1 MIKRTLFMH
10 AGGPKTGSSALQN
23 ALELNAAKLKNLG
36 FEYAH
41 KVGTSSK
48 YQITSG
54 NGIPLFE
61 LLNGVSLANPWLNNA
76 NAQNAT
82 DLLINNVKD
91 DELDSLLLS
100 YFEDMPN
107 AICSSEFFS
116 ELSNAAWSHFIQ
128 ALQRNEISFK
138 VIYYVRDALPF
149 YVSAYDQTIKRHGQF
164 HTLEEFA
171 KQQNW
176 KHYEALKALHQ
187 AIPSDSLFVVSY
199 ESERNQ
205 LIDSFFKLIGIGDSI
220 KIDNISKKTTV
231 NRSLSQAEREILITL
246 NAALGE
252 RYSTEL
258 SDLLIYANPEALPI
272 HTYSNKFA
280 NQLEKRHDLNAKWIN
295 DTFFKGESIVS
306 VFSPTAKSKKV
317 ITDSALQLQ
326 NNDAYLNTFKWAIQK
341 LEQDANTSPDVL
353 LKRLVEAASATLPNN
368 ENIPHDFDA
377 LSYLLLNQDV
387 LLSGADPVEHF
398 LNAGLNEDRKHALSQ
413 RRILPEQYEKL
424 LLAQKAQKEELQK
437 VEQAW
442 ASKASSQELLVHQE
456 KQKLELQIDT
466 LNHSLQLV
474 EQEKIHV
481 LQQSS
486 EQASEASKTLAERE
500 LVLNEAL
507 INAQK
512 ETQQFALKID
522 TLTQSLQVLEQQTL
536 QQALDAREQERTAG
550 LAYEERERE
559 LHKKLLSSQLEMQEL
574 SQSWVTKASSQE
586 QTFKQEILQLSLRID
601 TLNQSLHNIE
611 QEKLQQALDAAE
623 HERTAGLAYVT
634 RERELQDEL
643 VSSQQDSVKAKN
655 QYQEQLAEQER
666 TASLAYAERERELQ
680 EELLSSQLDSVKAKN
695 QYQEQLAEHEH
706 LASLAYVTR
715 ERELQEQL
723 NVAQQAGYQWQV
735 TSDALKSQL
744 NAIEASLLW
753 KVLSPVR
760 KLAKQFNPENN
771 EPLNLPAPHH
781 IFTHGYNLSH
791 QSALQETTIPET
803 KQPISI
809 AITLSQPSY
818 SANNFTPQISSLN
831 DLLALYDEAF
841 IRASYHSL
849 LGREPDLDGF
859 KYYLNRIRLGV
870 SKIDILN
877 QMYSSKEGKNHNA
890 KLVGL
895 NSAIRAN
902 KWKRL
907 PFVNM
912 VSNWYAEET
921 ITKLQITENQLAAFS
936 YSTKHQLEQ
945 ANNTLLVTLEKIQ
958 SLEANLHNNALSI
971 IEKPSLSTVADV
983 THEPNLASYNYKFD
997 SNWYLNTYP
1006 DVMAEGVDP
1015 LSHYLNHGK
1024 VDKRLSCHAELSDKY
1039 FLDSEQ
1045 YLRNY
1050 PDVAAAGVDPLE
1062 HYLNHG
1068 QFEGKTGARLALSL
1082 FDSNYYLTRNPDV
1095 ADAGVDPLQHYIKN
1109 GKAINRPYSSFKKI
1123 ENIEPEPLVY
1133 SENLSNLQVKLI
1145 AFYLPQFHPIKEN
1158 DEWWGKG
1165 FTEWTN
1171 VTRAKPFYE
1180 NHEQPRLPGEL
1191 GFYDLR
1197 LVEVMKRQAELARA
1211 HGLFGFCF
1219 YIYWFGGKRLL
1230 EHPIEMLLRHP
1241 EIDINFCYCWANEN
1255 WTRRWDGLENDV
1267 LMGQSHSPEDDIA
1280 FITSISAAFSDKRYI
1295 RVDGKPVLVV
1305 YRPNLFP
1312 SIKKTV
1318 RRWRNWCR
1326 TNGIG
1331 DIHIC
1336 FTESFGQ
1343 GSPSDFGMDA
1353 SIQFPPSS
1361 APRQDITEQV
1371 QRADT
1376 TFTGEVFNYLFTAKS
1391 AKSYTRPQWLQY
1403 RGVMPSWDNT
1413 ARKMER
1419 GISFYGATPELYAE
1433 WLDTTVAET
1442 CTNLPAENRLV
1453 FINAWNEWGEGAYL
1467 EPDARR
1473 GYAYLSHTRAV
1484 MAKYSDPII
1493 HEEQLLKKKKKSND
1507 VAVIV
1512 HLYYGDLLDVIASYL
1527 DNLSGK
1533 ADLYFSVRD
1542 GCFPEMA
1549 NNIKQRYP
1557 DAVVV
1562 SYPNHGRDVVPFLNV
1577 FSHIA
1582 DFGYK
1587 AICKI
1592 HTKKSKHRED
1602 GDQWRDDVFTRLLGD
1617 KNAIIASLSKIKAGS
1632 GIVAPSGHLLDGSNY
1647 WGSNAKRVTE
1657 LAIKMGC
1664 PLEWVDNFSFPAGT
1678 MFWFKPEAL
1687 KPLMTLNL
1695 KPDDFEVECG
1705 QVDGTTAH
1713 AVERLLGLSAM
1724 YAGFTVVETSE
1735 MPSEEKEDYQFAA
1748 KT

>member
-1 MIKRTLFMH
+1 MIKRTLFIH

-61 LLNGVSLANPWLNNA
+61 LLNGVSLANPWLNNT

-116 ELSNAAWSHFIQ
+116 ELSNAAWSHLIQ
-128 ALQRNEISFK
+128 ALQRNVISFK

-187 AIPSDSLFVVSY
+187 AIPNDSLFVLSY

-205 LIDSFFKLIGIGDSI
+205 LIDSFFKLLGISDSI

-246 NAALGE
+246 NAALGD

-295 DTFFKGESIVS
+295 DTFFKGEKNVS
-306 VFSPTAKSKKV
+306 VLFPKAKPNPA
-317 ITDSALQLQ
+317 IADSTIQTQ

-341 LEQDANTSPDVL
+341 LKQDANTSPDVL
-353 LKRLVEAASATLPNN
+353 LNRLVEAASATLPNN

-387 LLSGADPVEHF
+387 LLSGANPVEHF

-413 RRILPEQYEKL
+413 RRILPEQYETL

-474 EQEKIHV
+474 EQEKIHL

-486 EQASEASKTLAERE
+486 QQASEASKTLAERE

-522 TLTQSLQVLEQQTL
+522 SLNQSLQTVEQEKLQLIQQATKQTDEASKTLAERERVLNEALINAQKETQQFALKIDSLNQSLQTVEQEKL
-536 QQALDAREQERTAG
+536 QQSLDAAELERTAE
-550 LAYEERERE
+550 LAYAERERE

-623 HERTAGLAYVT
+623 HERTAGLAYAT
-634 RERELQDEL
+634 
-643 VSSQQDSVKAKN
+643 
-655 QYQEQLAEQER
+655 
-666 TASLAYAERERELQ
+666 RERELQ
-680 EELLSSQLDSVKAKN
+680 EELLSSQQDILKAKN
-695 QYQEQLAEHEH
+695 QH
-706 LASLAYVTR
+706 
-715 ERELQEQL
+715 QEQL
-723 NVAQQAGYQWQV
+723 NVAEQAGYQWQV
-735 TSDALKSQL
+735 ASGALKSQL

-753 KVLSPVR
+753 KILSPMR
-760 KLAKQFNPENN
+760 KLAKQFNPEIN
-771 EPLNLPAPHH
+771 EPLNSPMPQH

-791 QSALQETTIPET
+791 QSAHQETTITET
-803 KQPISI
+803 KQPTSI

-818 SANNFTPQISSLN
+818 SANNFSTQISALN
-831 DLLALYDEAF
+831 DLLALHDEAF
-841 IRASYHSL
+841 IRASYQSL
-849 LGREPDLDGF
+849 LGRVPDLEGF

-870 SKIDILN
+870 SKIDILD
-877 QMYSSKEGKNHNA
+877 QLYSSKEGKSHNA
-890 KLVGL
+890 KLAGL
-895 NSAIRAN
+895 NSAIRTN
-902 KWKRL
+902 KWKKL
-907 PFVNM
+907 PFARQI
-912 VSNWYAEET
+912 SNWYSGET
-921 ITKLQITENQLAAFS
+921 MTKLQLTENQLATFS
-936 YSTKHQLEQ
+936 YSINHQLEQ
-945 ANNTLLVTLEKIQ
+945 ANNTLLETLEKIQ
-958 SLEANLHNNALSI
+958 SLETNLHNNALSI

-983 THEPNLASYNYKFD
+983 THEPNLASSNYQFD
-997 SNWYLNTYP
+997 ASWYLETYP
-1006 DVMAEGVDP
+1006 NVM
-1015 LSHYLNHGK
+1015 
-1024 VDKRLSCHAELSDKY
+1024 
-1039 FLDSEQ
+1039 
-1045 YLRNY
+1045 
-1050 PDVAAAGVDPLE
+1050 AAGVDPLDHYTNHGANEDQFSCHAEMLDALFDTNLYLKTYPDVLAAGVNPFE
-1062 HYLNHG
+1062 HYINQGRLENRV
-1068 QFEGKTGARLALSL
+1068 GARLALSL
-1082 FDSNYYLTRNPDV
+1082 FDADLYLTKNPDV
-1095 ADAGVDPLQHYIKN
+1095 ATAQVDPLKHYIDGGAATK
-1109 GKAINRPYSSFKKI
+1109 RPRFSFKGIDSI
-1123 ENIEPEPLVY
+1123 EVEPLVY
-1133 SENLSNLQVKLI
+1133 SEPLVNSQVKLI

-1197 LVEVMKRQAELARA
+1197 LVDVMKRQAELARA

-1305 YRPNLFP
+1305 YRPSLFP
-1312 SIKKTV
+1312 DIKKTV
-1318 RRWRNWCR
+1318 KRWRNWCR
-1326 TNGIG
+1326 NNSIG
-1331 DIHIC
+1331 DLHIC
-1336 FTESFGQ
+1336 FSESFDQ
-1343 GSPSDFGMDA
+1343 GSPSNFGMDA

-1361 APRQDITEQV
+1361 VPRQDITEQV
-1371 QRADT
+1371 QQIDA
-1376 TFTGEVFNYLFTAKS
+1376 TFTGEVLNYLFTAKS
-1391 AKSYTRPQWLQY
+1391 AKSYTRPKWMQY

-1442 CTNLPAENRLV
+1442 CANLPAENRLV

-1473 GYAYLSHTRAV
+1473 GYAYLNHTRAV

-1512 HLYYGDLLDVIASYL
+1512 HLYYGDLLDIVASYL

-1542 GCFPEMA
+1542 GCFPEIE

-1557 DAVVV
+1557 NAVVV
-1562 SYPNHGRDVVPFLNV
+1562 SYPNHGRDVVPFLHV
-1577 FSHIA
+1577 FSHIV

-1602 GDQWRDDVFTRLLGD
+1602 GDQWRDDVFTKLLGN
-1617 KNAIIASLSKIKAGS
+1617 KTAITACLSKIKSGS

-1647 WGSNAKRVTE
+1647 WGSNAIRVTE

-1664 PLEWVDNFSFPAGT
+1664 PQEWIDNFFFPAGT

-1687 KPLMTLNL
+1687 KPLMALNL
-1695 KPDDFEVECG
+1695 KPDDFEVESG

-1724 YAGFTVVETSE
+1724 RAGFTVMETTE
-1735 MPSEEKEDYQFAA
+1735 MSSEEKEDYQFAA